1 MHYLFSV
8 TRWTCFSAL
17 VLLTTAIGLNV
28 IAEDY
33 ASRLKLDKNAEVSE
47 AFSVKGSKNL
57 NFHAVKI
64 DGVRWFNEDRTLS
77 EWDAYS
83 VFDKV
88 ELKSIG
94 YDPSNRD
101 HLEIQ
106 IISAEIKPEK
116 VARGVDYARLFATE
130 SGASVSAMKEY
141 GRDAGDVFAIG
152 PDNGF
157 ERRERVAVWRQ
168 DTSLLIIRASYAQDQ
183 AQRVEPEIAKF
194 LGALKL
200 DNKEADS
207 IDDAMHLEQL
217 PSSGRAAYSA
227 RLPDGWKKL
236 SQNDDPNPSYTGAI
250 FTNSNDPDGNS
261 AVSLFVFPTP
271 KADLAPTDEQLRQLA
286 AKVVEIELQNLMPDV
301 GFKLDEDVSFVPEE
315 KIGDADKGFIDIVT
329 LQGSGQKIRAK
340 TLLSLKKGVVVAIAS
355 LTAFPATPTDI
366 ATMIHTDFVTRTVR
380 DGLVDQ
386 LK

>member
-1 MHYLFSV
+1 MHHLFSV

-17 VLLTTAIGLNV
+17 VLSTTAIGLNV
-28 IAEDY
+28 MAEDY
-33 ASRLKLDKNAEVSE
+33 ASHLKLDKNAEASE
-47 AFSVKGSKNL
+47 AFSVEGSKNL

-77 EWDAYS
+77 EWDTYS

-152 PDNGF
+152 PVNGF

-200 DNKEADS
+200 DNKGADS
-207 IDDAMHLEQL
+207 IDGAMHSEQL
-217 PSSGRAAYSA
+217 PSSGHATYSA

-236 SQNDDPNPSYTGAI
+236 SQNNDPNPSYAGAI

-271 KADLAPTDEQLRQLA
+271 KANLAPTDEQLRQLA

-366 ATMIHTDFVTRTVR
+366 AAMIHTDFVTRTIG

>member
-28 IAEDY
+28 MAEDY
-33 ASRLKLDKNAEVSE
+33 ASRLKLDKNAEASE
-47 AFSVKGSKNL
+47 AFSVKDSKNL

-261 AVSLFVFPTP
+261 AVSLSVFPTP

>member
-28 IAEDY
+28 MAEDY
-33 ASRLKLDKNAEVSE
+33 ASRLKLDKNAEASE

>member
-28 IAEDY
+28 MAEDY
-33 ASRLKLDKNAEVSE
+33 ASRLKLDKNAEASE

-77 EWDAYS
+77 AWDAYS
-83 VFDKV
+83 LFDKV

-183 AQRVEPEIAKF
+183 AQRVEPEIANF

-207 IDDAMHLEQL
+207 IDGAMHSEQL
-217 PSSGRAAYSA
+217 PSSGHAAYSA

-236 SQNDDPNPSYTGAI
+236 SQNGDPNPSYTGAI

-301 GFKLDEDVSFVPEE
+301 GFKLDEDVSFVQEE
-315 KIGDADKGFIDIVT
+315 KIGDADKGFIDILT

-366 ATMIHTDFVTRTVR
+366 ATMIHTDFVTRTIG

>member
-28 IAEDY
+28 MAEDY
-33 ASRLKLDKNAEVSE
+33 ASRLKLDKNAEASE
-47 AFSVKGSKNL
+47 AFSVEGSKNL

-77 EWDAYS
+77 EWDTYS

-130 SGASVSAMKEY
+130 SGASVSATKEY

-207 IDDAMHLEQL
+207 IDGAMHSEQL
-217 PSSGRAAYSA
+217 PSSGHAAYSA

-236 SQNDDPNPSYTGAI
+236 SQNGDPNPSYTGAI

-271 KADLAPTDEQLRQLA
+271 KADLAPTDDQLRQLA

-366 ATMIHTDFVTRTVR
+366 ATMIHTDFVTRTIG

>member
-28 IAEDY
+28 MAEDY
-33 ASRLKLDKNAEVSE
+33 ASRLKLDKNAEASE
-47 AFSVKGSKNL
+47 AFSVKDSKNL

>member
-1 MHYLFSV
+1 M
-8 TRWTCFSAL
+8 
-17 VLLTTAIGLNV
+17 
-28 IAEDY
+28 AEDY
-33 ASRLKLDKNAEVSE
+33 ASRLKLDKNAEASE